1 MTTWQQDQIDKPCPI
16 TNELGLKILDR
27 TRKPTRYVSADIEV
41 RLEPWEN
48 RNPVYVNE
56 ALPCDEAEE
65 LRTSMDDY
73 EQKTGETIYKDCF
86 WKREPWR
93 ITITRLQPS
102 KATLTPPKRAESIVS
117 EPGTFETPTV
127 GETTVAVRNY
137 SAGRETIV
145 RGGAVQV
152 TNLPAMVVITV
163 WKEDR

>member
-16 TNELGLKILDR
+16 SNELGLKILDR
-27 TRKPTRYVSADIEV
+27 TRKPTRYVSAAIEV

-73 EQKTGETIYKDCF
+73 EQKTGETSYKDCF

-93 ITITRLQPS
+93 ITIT
-102 KATLTPPKRAESIVS
+102 PPKRAESITH
-117 EPGTFETPTV
+117 EPGTFESPTV

-137 SAGRETIV
+137 SVGRETIV

-152 TNLPAMVVITV
+152 TDLPAMTVITI
-163 WKEDR
+163 WKDER